1 MKSRFVVLVSVAS
14 ILMVAAPVFA
24 QSKVPMIGSGDVTS
38 DAPPAEKAVFLAQY
52 DDGESDA
59 GLTDSGK
66 ATSELVMLFDGVGG
80 PEVTLGGVDICLFS
94 TGADSMIRYEIVIFD
109 DDGAGGSPGTELLT
123 VAAEAS
129 GVGFSPEFDT
139 TSLGIP
145 LTDSDVY
152 IGVRWNP
159 VVDPNF
165 AFCSD
170 FDGIGGEVQPGYWRD
185 NEDGAWTSI
194 SSAYDSDYNAMMFRA
209 FFSTPPP
216 NPDIQIVPLFEV
228 DTSSVSGTTTLFA
241 VRNLTGSSRG
251 VDITYYTVD
260 GLEQRS
266 DFINLDARET
276 HTVNVRDVAGLD
288 TDPDGF
294 KRGYI
299 EVFGIAD
306 TDGSPTFAGD
316 FFQVDVGDDFATGE
330 RMRRLSEA
338 CEVESLRFL
347 EFALPGSGTEI
358 TVWLQFPQ
366 GTGAGDPSS
375 LVVRRYDEAGNF
387 LGTTSF
393 KTNDHVLQ
401 ISASDLAAV
410 PFGTFELDFGN
421 SGRGFGY
428 AESAT
433 QGRFSVGV
441 DSQCEIP

>member
-1 MKSRFVVLVSVAS
+1 MKSRFVVLVSAAS

-24 QSKVPMIGSGDVTS
+24 QSKVPMIGSGAVTS
-38 DAPPAEKAVFLAQY
+38 DNPQAGKAVFFAQY
-52 DDGESDA
+52 DDGESDF
-59 GLTDSGK
+59 GLTDPGK

-80 PEVTLGGVDICLFS
+80 PEVTLGSVDVCLFS
-94 TGADSMIRYEIVIFD
+94 SGADSMIRYEVVIFD

-139 TSLGIP
+139 TFLGLP

-159 VVDPNF
+159 VVDPSF

-185 NEDGAWTSI
+185 NEDGAWTTI

-216 NPDIQIVPLFEV
+216 QPDIQIVPLYEV
-228 DTSSVSGTTTLFA
+228 DTSSASGTTTLFA

-260 GLEQRS
+260 GVEQRM
-266 DFINLDARET
+266 DTLTLDARET
-276 HTVNVRDVAGLD
+276 RTVNVRDVAGLD
-288 TDPDGF
+288 VDPDGF

-299 EVFGIAD
+299 EVFGVAHN
-306 TDGSPTFAGD
+306 DGTPTFAGD

-330 RMRRLSEA
+330 RMRRIAEA

-347 EFALPGSGTEI
+347 EFPLPGSGTEI

-366 GTGAGDPSS
+366 GTGSGDPFSFR
-375 LVVRRYDEAGNF
+375 VRRYDEAGNF

-393 KTNDHVLQ
+393 KTDGHVVKFD
-401 ISASDLAAV
+401 ASDLTAV
-410 PFGTFELDFGN
+410 PFGTFEIDFEN
-421 SGRGFGY
+421 ASRGFAY
-428 AESAT
+428 AESST

-441 DSQCEIP
+441 DSQCELP